1 MKRHFL
7 TQLFN
12 PFLDFFSYF
21 NKMLTRLKPFLL
33 FISVFTVFAESS
45 AQGNIEFIENKGQW
59 DSRVQYMGTVSNG
72 AFFLRKDGGFT
83 VLQHDAGDYANLGR
97 FQHGLNIDGSPVT
110 KK

>member
-7 TQLFN
+7 TQFFN
-12 PFLDFFSYF
+12 PFLVIFCYF
-21 NKMLTRLKPFLL
+21 NTKFTLL
-33 FISVFTVFAESS
+33 RIITFFIAAVFGFADLS

-72 AFFLRKDGGFT
+72 AFF
-83 VLQHDAGDYANLGR
+83 
-97 FQHGLNIDGSPVT
+97 S